1 VEGGASIGAYLEKQR
16 VLRGI
21 SIEEL
26 AAQTRIPL
34 RSLIRLETGAFD
46 ANPDGFVR
54 GFVRTVADALGLDK
68 DDTLARML
76 TEPDGAEAGAS
87 LLPPSLVPVLVL
99 TAALVSVIL
108 LLGLANNLLMSVAT
122 RTPPE
127 PQIIYRRDPV
137 RALAIAQADE
147 AAARER
153 LAHADEAARERLA
166 HADEAARERLA
177 QADEV
182 AARERLV
189 PASPATTSSLS
200 EPPPE

>member
-1 VEGGASIGAYLEKQR
+1 MRALGRSATTRRGFRYPRAAQHGKAAAGAVDVVEGGTSIGSYLEKQR
-16 VLRGI
+16 MLRGI
-21 SIEEL
+21 SVEEL

-34 RSLIRLETGAFD
+34 RSLIRLESGAFD

-76 TEPDGAEAGAS
+76 TEPDGAEAGARF
-87 LLPPSLVPVLVL
+87 LPPSLVPVLVL

-108 LLGLANNLLMSVAT
+108 LLGLANNLLLSVAT

-127 PQIIYRRDPV
+127 PQVIYRRDPV

-153 LAHADEAARERLA
+153 LA
-166 HADEAARERLA
+166 
-177 QADEV
+177 
-182 AARERLV
+182 
-189 PASPATTSSLS
+189 PASPATTSNLS